1 MAPATAEPVRGRMH
15 WGLHWRLHW
24 PRSFAPRLALAMAAV
39 VLVASFCGAGWGWLR
54 AQSALRQQLD
64 LVLAAEAEGLIRDYE
79 NYGLAGL
86 AEATRLYSRRQG
98 PILLALSTPDGR
110 LIAGGLPVAPVT
122 LRGFAT
128 LPRTGEGGDLRAL
141 GALLPGGVNLVVATD
156 LAPVDRAAAALA
168 WTPPI
173 AGGAAA
179 LLALGLGFWLARR
192 LERRLAA
199 VSQAARAV
207 MQGDLTQRLPQSGRG
222 DEFDRL
228 AATVNAMLA
237 RIETLVAELRQVTDD
252 IAHDLRSPLSR
263 LRQRLEV
270 AAAAARDPAADAATL
285 DAAID
290 ELDGILATF
299 AALLRIARAEAGAGR
314 DAFAELDLSALVDG
328 VVEAYA
334 PVVEDAGR
342 TLAAG
347 IASGVW
353 LTGSAPLLR
362 QALANLL
369 DNALAHGAGAIRV
382 TLRPDGALSVADE
395 GPGIPEAERDNV
407 QKRFYR
413 LDRSRGTPGTGLG
426 LALVAAIA
434 RLHGGGLALGPGPGP
449 AAAPGRDG
457 LSVTLS
463 LPGHAGTA

>member
-1 MAPATAEPVRGRMH
+1 M
-15 WGLHWRLHW
+15 HW

-39 VLVASFCGAGWGWLR
+39 VLVASVCGAGWGWLR

-86 AEATRLYSRRQG
+86 AEATRLYTRRQG
-98 PILLALSTPDGR
+98 PIFLSLAAPDGR
-110 LIAGGLPVAPVT
+110 IIAGGVPVAPVT

-128 LPRTGEGGDLRAL
+128 LPRADDGSEIRAL
-141 GALLPGGVNLVVATD
+141 GALLPGGVNLLVATE
-156 LAPVDRAAAALA
+156 LAPVNRAAAALA

-179 LLALGLGFWLARR
+179 LLALALGFWLARR

-199 VSQAARAV
+199 VSQAARGV
-207 MQGDLTQRLPQSGRG
+207 MAGDLTQRLPQSGRG

-228 AATVNAMLA
+228 AATVNTMLA

-263 LRQRLEV
+263 LRQRLE
-270 AAAAARDPAADAATL
+270 AAVGAARDPDADTAVL
-285 DAAID
+285 EAAID
-290 ELDGILATF
+290 DLDGILATF

-314 DAFAELDLSALVDG
+314 DAFSDLDLSALVEG
-328 VVEAYA
+328 VAEAYA

-342 TLAAG
+342 SLATE
-347 IASGVW
+347 IAPGVRI
-353 LTGSAPLLR
+353 TGSAALLR

-369 DNALAHGAGAIRV
+369 DNALAHGAGGISI
-382 TLRPDGALSVADE
+382 TLAPDGSLSVADE
-395 GPGIPEAERDNV
+395 GSGIPEAERDNV

-434 RLHGGGLALGPGPGP
+434 RLHGGELALGQGPGGHGLAVRLRLVP
-449 AAAPGRDG
+449 APQRDQPRG
-457 LSVTLS
+457 
-463 LPGHAGTA
+463 P